1 MRYIKTSP
9 YIPTDVSIQEVGKN
23 RVRISVFPFESGY
36 AITLAHP
43 LRRLLLGSSV
53 GFAPIALKIEGAA
66 HEFDSVRGIMED
78 VALFIVNLKNI
89 RFKLHGEAE
98 RVTLE
103 YSFKGSKSISGADL
117 ANDQVDVVTPTQ
129 HLATINEDAK
139 LSFSLIIQ
147 RGIGYV
153 PSEDMREIIPEG
165 YIPLDAFFTPVK
177 KATYE
182 IENILV
188 EDNPTYEKI
197 VFEVETDGLIDP
209 TTAFKDALSV
219 LQGQLSVFNAEWNIT
234 SIESGAGDDDGS
246 EIRPLIQ
253 PVESL
258 NLSARSFN
266 CLDRGGIKLVGELV
280 LLGENGLKEVK
291 NLGKK
296 SFEEIKDKL
305 EELGFPMGKE
315 LASEA
320 VNTLQKYLS
329 KLK

>member
-103 YSFKGSKSISGADL
+103 YSFKGSKGISGADL

-305 EELGFPMGKE
+305 EELGFPVGKE

>member
-89 RFKLHGEAE
+89 RFKLCGEAE

-305 EELGFPMGKE
+305 EELGFPVGKE

-320 VNTLQKYLS
+320 VNILQKYLS

>member
-89 RFKLHGEAE
+89 RFKLRGEAE